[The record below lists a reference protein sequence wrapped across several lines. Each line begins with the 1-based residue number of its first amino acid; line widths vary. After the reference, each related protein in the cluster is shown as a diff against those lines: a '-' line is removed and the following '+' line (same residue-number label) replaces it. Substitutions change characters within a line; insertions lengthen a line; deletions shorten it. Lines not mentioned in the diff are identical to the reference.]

1 MRIGVSNNLPLRY
14 FPYLEESVKPLKSV
28 NRKFLLKCKTLQR
41 KNPDIVLSGGF
52 DRADISFRFDKKL
65 KNRPKVIFSANREDL
80 IRYISMYDMELDIY
94 PVDSLDFRSIDFV
107 VDDNC
112 CWVVFVS
119 KRAVDFF
126 FSKVNA
132 RFFCSKRIAAV
143 GNKTAKRVSEYG
155 FKMDYVPE
163 DFYADSLIEFLKDKE
178 KVLVVAPVK
187 YNKAFDELKNIKVLP
202 VYENI
207 IPATISY
214 YKYENTEFDFGLF
227 TSPSAFW
234 HIKEAFGSF
243 DFAKRIKR
251 IVAIGKTTKNYIES
265 CGFEAHIPQKAT
277 ISDMFEYISK
287 G

>member
-1 MRIGVSNNLPLRY
+1 MRIGVSNNLPLKY
-14 FPYLEESVKPLKSV
+14 FPYLKDGVKPLKSV
-28 NRKFLLKCKTLQR
+28 NRKFLLKCAALQR
-41 KNPDIVLSGGF
+41 KDADIVLSSCF
-52 DRADISFRFDKKL
+52 NKADISFRYDKKL
-65 KNRPKVIFSANREDL
+65 KNRPKVMFSANREDL
-80 IRYISMYDMELDIY
+80 IRYISMYDEMLDIY
-94 PVDSLDFRSIDFV
+94 PVDSLDFRGIDFV

-132 RFFCSKRIAAV
+132 RFVCSKRIAAV
-143 GNKTAKRVSEYG
+143 GNKTAERLNRYG

-178 KVLVVAPVK
+178 RVLVVAPVK

-207 IPATISY
+207 IPETISY
-214 YKYENTEFDFGLF
+214 YEYKNIEFDFGLF

-234 HIKEAFGSF
+234 HIKEAFGGF
-243 DFAKRIKR
+243 DFAKRIKK

-277 ISDMFEYISK
+277 IADMFEYIK